1 MVNATSLGFVSLT
14 TTPINSPTTSTIN
27 FPARDTRANG
37 VTIAL
42 GPGGMLGVTFVGSRG
57 ATADV
62 LLDVT
67 GYFIP

>member
-1 MVNATSLGFVSLT
+1 
-14 TTPINSPTTSTIN
+14 
-27 FPARDTRANG
+27 

-42 GPGGMLGVTFVGSRG
+42 DPSGTLGVTFVGTHG

-67 GYFIP
+67 GYFAP